1 MANLEFMLFQKN
13 FKYLS
18 FITAFFV
25 TVLLVSNIASS
36 KILILGPFTFDGGTI
51 LFPLSYI
58 FGDIL
63 TEVYGYARTRQVI
76 WTGFAMIIL
85 ASVVFYVVGL
95 LPAAPDWGGQA
106 SYDQILG
113 VVPRIVLGS
122 VTAFFVGEFSN
133 SYVLAKLK
141 VFMSG
146 RHLWIRTISST
157 LVGEALDTS
166 IFVLVAFAGVLDN
179 SLLWPII
186 ISNYI
191 FKVGV
196 EVMCTP
202 VTYAVTGFLKK
213 HEHEDYY
220 DKHTNFNPFIIKN
233 G

>member
-1 MANLEFMLFQKN
+1 MNFLFPKN
-13 FKYLS
+13 YKYLS

-25 TVLLVSNIASS
+25 TILLVSNIAST

-63 TEVYGYARTRQVI
+63 TEVYGYARARQVI
-76 WTGFAMIIL
+76 WTGFAMILL

-113 VVPRIVLGS
+113 IVPRIVLGS
-122 VTAFFVGEFSN
+122 VLAFFAGEFSN

-141 VFMSG
+141 VLMSG
-146 RHLWIRTISST
+146 RHLWARTIGST
-157 LVGEALDTS
+157 LIGEALDTG
-166 IFVLVAFAGVLDN
+166 IFVLVAFYGILDN
-179 SLLWPII
+179 GLLWSII
-186 ISNYI
+186 VSNYI

-196 EVMCTP
+196 EVIFTP
-202 VTYAVTGFLKK
+202 VTYAITGFLKK
-213 HEHEDYY
+213 RENEDYY
-220 DKHTNFNPFIIKN
+220 DRKTDFNPFKISAQS
-233 G
+233 